1 MVCQSCPVGESFESG
16 LVLRLLS
23 GDGCVAHHEE
33 VSCPSGP
40 EISQDLQLEGSFP
53 PGFQSGN
60 FPSRLYR
67 LVKSQYICFGMC
79 RIRPAAVQGQ
89 ASSASHLS
97 RSTLGGGRG
106 NRSSRR
112 HPLRARTE
120 RAEGACC
127 YLLCT
132 AVHIGFLHI
141 EVLEFGDKTAATCCE
156 GGYHLEYSS
165 RRTCICLFCR
175 RSFLNACPTS
185 ASAAYVFAAACATP
199 VGRPVLQAHLSGTL
213 IPAMNHP

>member
-1 MVCQSCPVGESFESG
+1 MTPRKFP
-16 LVLRLLS
+16 
-23 GDGCVAHHEE
+23 AHPALKFPRTHNSKE

-185 ASAAYVFAAACATP
+185 ASAAFVFAAACATP
-199 VGRPVLQAHLSGTL
+199 V
-213 IPAMNHP
+213 